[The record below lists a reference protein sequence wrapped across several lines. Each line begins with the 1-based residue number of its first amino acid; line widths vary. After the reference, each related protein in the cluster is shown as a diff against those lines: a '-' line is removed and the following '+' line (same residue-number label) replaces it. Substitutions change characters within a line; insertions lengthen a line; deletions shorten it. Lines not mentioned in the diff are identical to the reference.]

1 MLKKFQAGKFIRNNR
16 GMLSADF
23 IFSLVLAF
31 GLSAVLFAM
40 SFTFSMA
47 EVSQYV
53 VFSAARAYS
62 AGHLDSKDQVEMGR
76 AKFAELLKNSDLA
89 PLLGSADSPWFHLT
103 SLELK
108 GGNNAGDSFSEYAG
122 YKERIPFVGAR
133 AEFVTKLLS
142 LKLPLLGRTDPEGN
156 GFTAKLT
163 AFLIRE
169 PTQDECW
176 RLQIKERYKVIM
188 ELDSKRYAGSGT
200 TEAANAVGKYIPM
213 EDNGC

>member
-1 MLKKFQAGKFIRNNR
+1 MLRKSQSGKFIRNNR

-40 SFTFSMA
+40 TFTFSMA

-53 VFSAARAYS
+53 VFSSARAYS
-62 AGHLDSKDQVEMGR
+62 AGHLDSAAQEEMGR
-76 AKFAELLKNSDLA
+76 AKFAELIKNSELA
-89 PLLGSADSPWFHLT
+89 PLLGSPDSPWFHLT
-103 SLELK
+103 GLELK
-108 GGNNAGDSFSEYAG
+108 GGNNAGDTFADYSG
-122 YKERIPFVGAR
+122 YQGRIPFVGAR
-133 AEFVTKLLS
+133 ATFVTKLLT
-142 LKLPLLGRTDPEGN
+142 LKLPLLGSTDPEGE

-163 AFLIRE
+163 GFLIRE

-176 RLQIKERYKVIM
+176 NLQIKNRYSAII
-188 ELDSKRYAGSGT
+188 ELDSRYAGSGT
-200 TEAANAVGKYIPM
+200 TNAAGAISKYIPM